1 MLLGM
6 NTATL
11 GVDILDGIQWISEN
25 GFDFVELSCG
35 DIPNRDDCIHPQ
47 QIDDRFVDRLGQACE
62 GFRFTTLH
70 PETPSSFL
78 VSDAAARARTIEEI
92 GVFIDLAAQLGSKLL
107 TFHAGSAPEGASRDE
122 VRQVC
127 TDSLGRLAD
136 HARSR
141 GVRLGLEVLG
151 YFGTADRFKL
161 LDELGIPDLGI
172 TLDIGHISFPH
183 PLHAGKPS
191 YFPLP
196 SIGAFIER
204 FADRLVHLH
213 VHDYDGQHD
222 HIPIGDGS
230 MDFPDI
236 VGSLR
241 KIGYDGTICL
251 ELTPKVSREDIVASG
266 EKWREF
272 AKA

>member
-11 GVDILDGIQWISEN
+11 GVDIFDGIQWISEN

-35 DIPNRDDCIHPQ
+35 DIPNRDDYIDPQ
-47 QIDDRFVDRLGQACE
+47 QIDERFVERLKQACA
-62 GFRFTTLH
+62 GFRLITLH

-107 TFHAGSAPEGASRDE
+107 TFHAGSAAEGASRDE

-251 ELTPKVSREDIVASG
+251 ELTPKVPREDILASG